1 MNYVDDPSDPDC
13 QHCMREHTISCKIIL
28 FSAQLRF
35 SFFRKDSKVKSESNT
50 NVKVERGT
58 PNQSKLKYSQK
69 FCEKWVSVFSP
80 WLARCEDDRNKP
92 FCRACQCRLDCN
104 RCHLQR
110 HERTSKHARNLQILV
125 NKGEGAARQN
135 LSIRQERSKYY
146 QQRKKVNTSADSPD
160 ESEMG
165 VGDDYIEEAD
175 TETITEHFQYEQTDQ
190 VSGENFTGVE
200 IICKQ
205 ESVPLANV
213 EEYVLIR
220 SLPRNNSGRPRKGV
234 QKPTEVDSNT
244 ATPVRKDG
252 IKLLMQIHKNK
263 NELMEFM
270 NNSMSQQ
277 SSPKEKNHVDLFFES
292 VSSSVKALSPK
303 LIAETKMRVSQLI
316 CEMEIRALNERD
328 ANTSTL
334 VVTAEGS
341 SGAYI
346 INQQKTESQLAHQ
359 QSDED
364 NHYEA
369 LS

>member
-1 MNYVDDPSDPDC
+1 MNYVDDPSDPDW
-13 QHCMREHTISCKIIL
+13 
-28 FSAQLRF
+28 
-35 SFFRKDSKVKSESNT
+35 KDSKVKSEPST

-58 PNQSKLKYSQK
+58 PNQSKPKYSQK

-110 HERTSKHARNLQILV
+110 HERTSKHARNLEILI

-146 QQRKKVNTSADSPD
+146 QQRKKVNTSAESPD

-165 VGDDYIEEAD
+165 IGDDYIEEAD
-175 TETITEHFQYEQTDQ
+175 TETVTEQFQYEQTDQ
-190 VSGENFTGVE
+190 VAGDNFTGVE
-200 IICKQ
+200 IVCKQ

-213 EEYVLIR
+213 EEHVLIR
-220 SLPRNNSGRPRKGV
+220 SLPRNNSGRSRKNV
-234 QKPTEVDSNT
+234 HKSTEVDSNT

-277 SSPKEKNHVDLFFES
+277 STLKEKNHVDLFFES

-328 ANTSTL
+328 ANTINTSV
-334 VVTAEGS
+334 VVTADGS

-346 INQQKTESQLAHQ
+346 INHAGTQQKTESQLAQQ

-364 NHYEA
+364 HHYEA

>member
-1 MNYVDDPSDPDC
+1 MNYVDDPSDPDWKD
-13 QHCMREHTISCKIIL
+13 RKIKI
-28 FSAQLRF
+28 
-35 SFFRKDSKVKSESNT
+35 EPNT
-50 NVKVERGT
+50 NIKLERGT
-58 PNQSKLKYSQK
+58 PNQSKTKYSQK

-110 HERTSKHARNLQILV
+110 HERTSKHARNLEILI

-146 QQRKKVNTSADSPD
+146 QQRKKVNTSIESPD

-165 VGDDYIEEAD
+165 MGDDYIEEAD
-175 TETITEHFQYEQTDQ
+175 AEPGSEQFHFESAEHVSSDQ
-190 VSGENFTGVE
+190 FPPDEE

-205 ESVPLANV
+205 ENVSIPSV
-213 EEYVLIR
+213 EEHVLER
-220 SLPRNNSGRPRKGV
+220 HPSSPSRNNSGRPRKV
-234 QKPTEVDSNT
+234 AVHAKTSEVETNSDVSI
-244 ATPVRKDG
+244 RKDG

-270 NNSMSQQ
+270 NSSMSQHNI
-277 SSPKEKNHVDLFFES
+277 PLKEKNHVDLFFDS

-316 CEMEIRALNERD
+316 CEMEIRAISEGDNNATTNNSSSTVMVKPE
-328 ANTSTL
+328 TSGGT
-334 VVTAEGS
+334 
-341 SGAYI
+341 YI
-346 INQQKTESQLAHQ
+346 ISQSAIAQQKSNSQLDHHHHHQ

-364 NHYEA
+364 HYES